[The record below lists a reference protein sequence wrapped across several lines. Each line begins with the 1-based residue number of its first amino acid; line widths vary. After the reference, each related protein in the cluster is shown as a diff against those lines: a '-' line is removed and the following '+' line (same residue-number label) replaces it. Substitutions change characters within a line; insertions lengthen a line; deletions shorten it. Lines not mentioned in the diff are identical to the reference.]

1 MKIKTMKKYYL
12 LIIVSCAILTACST
26 KEPVK
31 EVKKAAG
38 VYQVIFNSKQIKS
51 AAIQEG
57 FATKQMI
64 GLTIYANGTI
74 EVPPQN
80 KTIIAAQFGGFIK
93 SLSVLDGMVVKRGQ
107 TLFTIEDPE
116 IIQLQQDYLEVI
128 GNIEYLD
135 AELERQ
141 KILVNQDAGS
151 LKSMQMAK
159 AQYSAAVAKRSGLS
173 AKLDMAGVN
182 RKQLNSGNLQRT
194 ISVSSP
200 FDGVVTK
207 VNVNVGSYALPT
219 DHLLEIIDLKH
230 AHAEVIVFEKD
241 LKRLKI
247 GQKVKLN
254 FTDGNEE
261 ATASVF
267 LIGREIGAN
276 RTVKVHCHL
285 DKENSKIPPG
295 SYFKASIFT
304 NPNELF
310 CVPSEAIV
318 EMNGKNVVFYSKDV
332 AKDKKIFYPA
342 AVTILANENHNTAF
356 EFEDEN
362 SSFTRP
368 IVLKGAYDILSALL
382 MQSEEE

>member
-1 MKIKTMKKYYL
+1 MKKYYYL
-12 LIIVSCAILTACST
+12 FIVSYAILTACSI

-31 EVKKAAG
+31 EVEKTTG
-38 VYQVIFNSKQIKS
+38 VTQVVFNAKQLKS

-57 FATKQMI
+57 LAVKEMI
-64 GLTIYANGTI
+64 GLTIFANGTI

-93 SLSVLDGMVVKRGQ
+93 SLSVLDGMLVKRGQ

-116 IIQLQQDYLEVI
+116 LIQLQQDYLEVI
-128 GNIEYLD
+128 GNLEYLE

-151 LKSMQMAK
+151 LKALQMAK
-159 AQYSAAVAKRSGLS
+159 AQYSAAAAKRSGLS

-182 RKQLNSGNLQRT
+182 RKQLNAGNLQRT
-194 ISVSSP
+194 ISVTSP

-207 VNVNVGSYALPT
+207 VAVNVGSYALPT

-241 LKRLKI
+241 LKQLKI

-261 ATASVF
+261 LTASVF

-285 DKENSKIPPG
+285 DKENSEIAPG

-304 NPNELF
+304 NPNALF

-318 EMNGKNVVFYSKDV
+318 ELNGKNVVFYSKNGG
-332 AKDKKIFYPA
+332 KDKTIFYPA
-342 AVTILANENHNTAF
+342 AVTILANEKHKSAF

-362 SSFTRP
+362 ISFTSP

>member
-1 MKIKTMKKYYL
+1 MKIKTMKKYYYL
-12 LIIVSCAILTACST
+12 FIVSYAILTACSI

-31 EVKKAAG
+31 EVEKTT
-38 VYQVIFNSKQIKS
+38 VVTQVVFNAKQLKS

-57 FATKQMI
+57 LAVKEMI
-64 GLTIYANGTI
+64 GLTIFANGTI

-93 SLSVLDGMVVKRGQ
+93 SLSVLDGMLVKRGQ

-116 IIQLQQDYLEVI
+116 LIQLQQDYLEVI
-128 GNIEYLD
+128 GNLEYLE

-151 LKSMQMAK
+151 LKALQMAK
-159 AQYSAAVAKRSGLS
+159 AQYSAAAAKRSGLS

-182 RKQLNSGNLQRT
+182 RKQLNAGNLQRT
-194 ISVSSP
+194 ISVTSP

-207 VNVNVGSYALPT
+207 VAVNVGSYALPT

-241 LKRLKI
+241 LKQLKI

-261 ATASVF
+261 LTASVF

-285 DKENSKIPPG
+285 DKENSEIAPG

-304 NPNELF
+304 NPNALF

-318 EMNGKNVVFYSKDV
+318 ELNGKNVVFYSKNGG
-332 AKDKKIFYPA
+332 KDKTIFYPA
-342 AVTILANENHNTAF
+342 AVTILASEKHKSAF

-362 SSFTRP
+362 ISFTSP